1 MCKIAVIIPVYN
13 AEGTLARSVESLLAQ
28 DFADIRL
35 VLVDDGSTD
44 SSPAL
49 CDGFA
54 EKDGRVTVIH
64 KPNGGVSSAR
74 NVGLDLAEGEY
85 ISFFDADDT
94 AAPDYLGT
102 LYKCAAESGADIAVC
117 DVVCTVGGVETRRF
131 SCNAERLDG
140 KAALEK
146 LLERREINS
155 GPCAKLYKAETV
167 GSLRFPEMRTY
178 EDLVFNL
185 NAFDRAKT
193 VACCHAEYYYEEN
206 SGGAMARF
214 TAHPTEDVVVASQS
228 VADYLVL
235 HGGEFSDKAFYATAS
250 HLLQYVRAAKDKPFL
265 QIAVRFY
272 KTHRRSIRKSKAFT
286 RKEKLIYLLLSYGY
300 LYKNGRVKRV

>member
-13 AEGTLARSVESLLAQ
+13 AEGTLVRSVESLLAQ

-35 VLVDDGSTD
+35 ILVDDGSTD

-74 NVGLDLAEGEY
+74 NAGLNIAESEY
-85 ISFFDADDT
+85 IGFFDADDI
-94 AAPDYLGT
+94 ASADYLGT
-102 LYKCAAESGADIAVC
+102 LYKCAAESDADIAVC
-117 DVVCTVGGVETRRF
+117 DVVCTVGGAETRRF

-146 LLERREINS
+146 LLERCEINS

-167 GSLRFPEMRTY
+167 GSLRFPEMHTY
-178 EDLVFNL
+178 EDLVFNI
-185 NAFDRAKT
+185 NAFDRAET

-206 SGGAMARF
+206 PSGAMARF
-214 TAHPTEDVVVASQS
+214 KAHPTEDAVTASYR
-228 VADYLVL
+228 VADYLAL
-235 HGGEFSDKAFYATAS
+235 HGGEFSDKPFYATAS
-250 HLLQYVRAAKDKPFL
+250 HLLQYVRETEDKPFL
-265 QIAVRFY
+265 QSVVRFY
-272 KTHRRSIRKSKAFT
+272 KTYRRSIRKNKAFT
-286 RKEKLIYLLLSYGY
+286 KKEKLIYLLLSYGY
-300 LYKNGRVKRV
+300 LYTNGRVKRT